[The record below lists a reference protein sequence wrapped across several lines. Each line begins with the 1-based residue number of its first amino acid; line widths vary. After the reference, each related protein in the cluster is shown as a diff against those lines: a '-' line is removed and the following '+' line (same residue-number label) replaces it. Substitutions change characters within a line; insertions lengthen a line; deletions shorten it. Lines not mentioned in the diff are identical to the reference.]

1 MWKDN
6 ETELDFLDY
15 DYLIKTVQNIVTND
29 SLLPASIG
37 VYGDWGSGKSSL
49 MRMSKKQLEEL
60 DKDIKCVYFNG
71 WLFENYEDA
80 KTSILG
86 TILDEI
92 NKNTSLSE
100 KAKSIIKG
108 LYKSVDKFKLAKNSL
123 KLVTDIWMTGGIAS
137 MIDYSMKTFLQS
149 TNIMQEEKNVNNVI
163 STIKDELN
171 NKNLRDDISKFQSE
185 FGELLKESKISRLV
199 VFIDELDRCRPDTIL
214 DTLEAIKLFLFNGKV
229 AFVIGADE
237 RHISYAVKSKFK
249 DIEGIQIDIG
259 KEYLEKL
266 IQYPIR
272 IPRLDSDEVE
282 IYLTCLLLESELS
295 NEEFKK
301 VLQWVKEEKEK
312 DFESFKIENVT
323 NLFVNDKSLCESIT
337 TNLTVARQL
346 SSVLSNGL
354 HGNPRQCKRF
364 LNSMYMRLDMASY
377 KNKKL
382 DSRILAKIMMLEYI
396 KPRIFNKIAEMARS
410 NTLKQELSQFE
421 EGKLENITELKTWV
435 DDEWFLRW
443 CKFEPHLAN
452 ESLNIYF
459 YFTRT
464 SLDEKISR
472 VSRILSPNGQV
483 ILDSLLSKS
492 DIKVKQAL
500 KKVEEISDAES
511 ATILDAMYS
520 SLSADTSISKELFSA
535 FLEFAEGKSLLTSDT
550 LNYMQ
555 SLSGSQISL
564 GCASYVVDY
573 GKKMNKKQEVQ
584 NIAVMWGSTNKEL
597 QKAIESLLEAEE

>member
-37 VYGDWGSGKSSL
+37 IYGDWGSGKSSL

-312 DFESFKIENVT
+312 
-323 NLFVNDKSLCESIT
+323 
-337 TNLTVARQL
+337 
-346 SSVLSNGL
+346 
-354 HGNPRQCKRF
+354 RF
-364 LNSMYMRLDMASY
+364 
-377 KNKKL
+377 
-382 DSRILAKIMMLEYI
+382 
-396 KPRIFNKIAEMARS
+396 
-410 NTLKQELSQFE
+410 
-421 EGKLENITELKTWV
+421 
-435 DDEWFLRW
+435 
-443 CKFEPHLAN
+443 
-452 ESLNIYF
+452 
-459 YFTRT
+459 
-464 SLDEKISR
+464 
-472 VSRILSPNGQV
+472 
-483 ILDSLLSKS
+483 
-492 DIKVKQAL
+492 
-500 KKVEEISDAES
+500 
-511 ATILDAMYS
+511 
-520 SLSADTSISKELFSA
+520 
-535 FLEFAEGKSLLTSDT
+535 
-550 LNYMQ
+550 
-555 SLSGSQISL
+555 
-564 GCASYVVDY
+564 
-573 GKKMNKKQEVQ
+573 
-584 NIAVMWGSTNKEL
+584 
-597 QKAIESLLEAEE
+597 

>member
-1 MWKDN
+1 MWRDN

-37 VYGDWGSGKSSL
+37 IYGDWGSGKSSL
-49 MRMSKKQLEEL
+49 MNMCKKQLEL
-60 DKDIKCVYFNG
+60 VDKNIKCIVFNG

-92 NKNTSLSE
+92 NVNTDLNE
-100 KAKSIIKG
+100 KAKDIIKG
-108 LYKSVDKFKLAKNSL
+108 LYKSIDKIKLAKNVL
-123 KLVTDIWMTGGIAS
+123 KLGTDIFMTGGIAS
-137 MIDYSMKTFLQS
+137 IIDYSINAILQ
-149 TNIMQEEKNVNNVI
+149 NKEMQEGKNITKVT

-171 NKNLRDDISKFQSE
+171 NKDLRDNIRKFQTE
-185 FGELLKESKISRLV
+185 FGQLLEESKISRLV

-229 AFVIGADE
+229 AFIIGADE

-272 IPRLDSDEVE
+272 IPRLDADEVE
-282 IYLTCLLLESELS
+282 IYLTCLLLESELPTDRF
-295 NEEFKK
+295 EKA
-301 VLQWVKEEKEK
+301 LQWIKEEKAK
-312 DFESFKIENVT
+312 DFESFRIESVIS
-323 NLFVNDKSLCESIT
+323 LFKGDNKLCELIT
-337 TNLTVARQL
+337 KNITVARQL

-377 KNKKL
+377 KNKQL
-382 DSRILAKIMMLEYI
+382 DSKILAKIMMLEYI
-396 KPRIFNKIAEMARS
+396 KPRIFNKIAEMAKS

-421 EGKLENITELKTWV
+421 NGKPENVEELKTWI
-435 DDEWFLRW
+435 DDDWFLRW
-443 CKFEPHLAN
+443 CSFEPHLAN

-472 VSRILSPNGQV
+472 ISSTLSPNGQG

-492 DIKVKQAL
+492 EVKVQQAL
-500 KKVEEISDAES
+500 EKAKDISDAES
-511 ATILDAMYS
+511 AAILEAMYS
-520 SLSADTSISKELFSA
+520 SLSTETSINKEIFSA
-535 FLEFAEGKSLLTSDT
+535 FLSFAEEKITLTSDV

-555 SLSGSQISL
+555 SLSGSQINLS
-564 GCASYVVDY
+564 CASYVANY
-573 GKKMNKKQEVQ
+573 GKKTM
-584 NIAVMWGSTNKEL
+584 
-597 QKAIESLLEAEE
+597 